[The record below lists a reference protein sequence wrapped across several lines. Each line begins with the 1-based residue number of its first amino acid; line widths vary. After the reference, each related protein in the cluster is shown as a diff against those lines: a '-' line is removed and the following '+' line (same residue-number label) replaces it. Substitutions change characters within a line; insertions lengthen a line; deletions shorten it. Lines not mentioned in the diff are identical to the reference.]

1 MELHPDE
8 IWVFSLWVCV
18 GTMFDVWLC
27 VLGSDFGAFGG

>member
-1 MELHPDE
+1 MG
-8 IWVFSLWVCV
+8 FSLWVCV